1 MAGRP
6 DFESVQAETWWL
18 RSHVSSEEDPMP
30 ESQWKPRGV
39 AGQPRGWLSGHPFPP
54 NQPTKS
60 VETPLSPYISP
71 PTAEESVTH
80 THFVVLHL

>member
-1 MAGRP
+1 MPNPMAGRL

-39 AGQPRGWLSGHPFPP
+39 AGQPRGWLSGHP
-54 NQPTKS
+54 S
-60 VETPLSPYISP
+60 PLPLYKDPRGRI
-71 PTAEESVTH
+71 H
-80 THFVVLHL
+80 THHTLFVVLHL